1 MQIGQVPVMFYPDAP
16 VVDVSANTVPDAN
29 LQTMFP
35 EQFAPA
41 PIAEVATDVMS
52 DPRTWMWLG
61 AAVVLWWAMR
71 RPGRR

>member
-1 MQIGQVPVMFYPDAP
+1 MFTADAP
-16 VVDVSANTVPDAN
+16 VYDTTANTVPDAN

-35 EQFAPA
+35 EQFTPE
-41 PIAEVATDVMS
+41 PIAAVAADYMT

-61 AAVVLWWAMR
+61 GALVLWWAMR